1 MGFRWKGNGLT
12 GVTNLDPYL
21 YSKEELRE
29 KCQERRERVKKF
41 RAAKE
46 AIRPRSAGT

>member
-12 GVTNLDPYL
+12 GVTNLDPYI

-29 KCQERRERVKKF
+29 ICKERRERVKKF

-46 AIRPRSAGT
+46 AIRPRSAEN